1 MNLSLRRLMAPHL
14 ELRKKVFIVFYG
26 HLPWSSYWYN
36 MVGRDR
42 FSQLLPLQ
50 LPETISPSCPPSLPN
65 TPDARKRAKTFS
77 HSHPRLSIK
86 YCDNSEEL
94 ERDTKRQK
102 PLSCAVHL
110 TQFLL
115 DVLIFICFILFSI
128 AALCCSQGG
137 ERRQKPVWSDKH
149 SKLGSGRGFWS
160 ILSFL

>member
-1 MNLSLRRLMAPHL
+1 
-14 ELRKKVFIVFYG
+14 
-26 HLPWSSYWYN
+26 

-102 PLSCAVHL
+102 PLSCAHYTISFGRVDLYLFHPFLHCCIVLL
-110 TQFLL
+110 TRRREEAKTCLKWQAFKARLWPRILINIVLSL
-115 DVLIFICFILFSI
+115 DYHDTLSSYQMDHRHGDLSKRLGNGSILF
-128 AALCCSQGG
+128 C
-137 ERRQKPVWSDKH
+137 H
-149 SKLGSGRGFWS
+149 F
-160 ILSFL
+160 